1 MLKALMRVRLA
12 SLKSWFFG
20 GTRKKKIT
28 RGRLIGMSALMLY
41 AFCAIGFLLYS
52 SFVQLATAYRQMGLE
67 WLYFAMFFL
76 LDFGLIF
83 IGSVFTAKAQLFEAR
98 DNELLSSM
106 PIPPGYILTS
116 RMLLLWALGLFY
128 GLLAAIP
135 AGLAWC
141 ASGPVTA
148 AGLAAFI
155 VIVLLLP
162 AFSLAVSSLL
172 AWLIACA
179 AARTHRKVLLSV
191 VLSLVFLGAYFVVVS
206 RLNSIVSELALR
218 GEQIAQGMGKILPLY
233 WAGLAMGEGSL
244 PHLLGMVLL
253 LTLPLALVWWLLS
266 RNLMQDH
273 CQTEGGRPDPIPG
286 RRQKQSALPAL
297 LRREKDRS
305 SPSAAY
311 VLNGGLGAVFSI
323 LGGAALVVFSGRVR
337 EFVSLLPGMEAY
349 AVPLLIACSCMLA
362 SMILVSS
369 ASVSIEGVSLW
380 IIQSMPVETKSILQA
395 KALLH
400 ILISAPGVLAIWI
413 GTLTVLRPGLD
424 GMALALLIPA
434 AFTVLCSLVGLH
446 ANLRHPS
453 LDWVNETQ
461 AVKSGVSVFLGMFI
475 PWGILIALGAV
486 YAFLVQSLWLALLL
500 LALGDWLL
508 YRGLLRKGC
517 LLFQEL

>member
-41 AFCAIGFLLYS
+41 ALCAIGFLLYS

-106 PIPPGYILTS
+106 PIPPGHILTS

-148 AGLAAFI
+148 AGLAAFV

-191 VLSLVFLGAYFVVVS
+191 VLSLVFLGVYFVVVS
-206 RLNSIVSELALR
+206 QLNSIVSDLALR
-218 GEQIAQGMGKILPLY
+218 GEEIAQGMGKILPLY

-266 RNLMQDH
+266 RNLMRTVARQKGAARI
-273 CQTEGGRPDPIPG
+273 QYRE
-286 RRQKQSALPAL
+286 RRQKPVPPFRAL
-297 LRREKDRS
+297 LRREKDRFFS
-305 SPSAAY
+305 SAAY

-323 LGGAALVVFSGRVR
+323 LGGAALVVFSPAGCG
-337 EFVSLLPGMEAY
+337 SSSP
-349 AVPLLIACSCMLA
+349 SCR
-362 SMILVSS
+362 
-369 ASVSIEGVSLW
+369 GW
-380 IIQSMPVETKSILQA
+380 RRMPY
-395 KALLH
+395 
-400 ILISAPGVLAIWI
+400 P
-413 GTLTVLRPGLD
+413 
-424 GMALALLIPA
+424 
-434 AFTVLCSLVGLH
+434 C
-446 ANLRHPS
+446 
-453 LDWVNETQ
+453 
-461 AVKSGVSVFLGMFI
+461 
-475 PWGILIALGAV
+475 
-486 YAFLVQSLWLALLL
+486 
-500 LALGDWLL
+500 
-508 YRGLLRKGC
+508 
-517 LLFQEL
+517 

>member
-155 VIVLLLP
+155 VIVLLLKP
-162 AFSLAVSSLL
+162 CGGAFSVNYPFIRSIRWSISSI
-172 AWLIACA
+172 WF
-179 AARTHRKVLLSV
+179 LSV
-191 VLSLVFLGAYFVVVS
+191 AD
-206 RLNSIVSELALR
+206 IPSE
-218 GEQIAQGMGKILPLY
+218 
-233 WAGLAMGEGSL
+233 
-244 PHLLGMVLL
+244 
-253 LTLPLALVWWLLS
+253 
-266 RNLMQDH
+266 
-273 CQTEGGRPDPIPG
+273 
-286 RRQKQSALPAL
+286 
-297 LRREKDRS
+297 
-305 SPSAAY
+305 
-311 VLNGGLGAVFSI
+311 
-323 LGGAALVVFSGRVR
+323 
-337 EFVSLLPGMEAY
+337 
-349 AVPLLIACSCMLA
+349 A
-362 SMILVSS
+362 SMRIKLPVAVWCWES
-369 ASVSIEGVSLW
+369 AG
-380 IIQSMPVETKSILQA
+380 K
-395 KALLH
+395 
-400 ILISAPGVLAIWI
+400 
-413 GTLTVLRPGLD
+413 
-424 GMALALLIPA
+424 
-434 AFTVLCSLVGLH
+434 
-446 ANLRHPS
+446 
-453 LDWVNETQ
+453 
-461 AVKSGVSVFLGMFI
+461 VKFIMESGV
-475 PWGILIALGAV
+475 
-486 YAFLVQSLWLALLL
+486 
-500 LALGDWLL
+500 
-508 YRGLLRKGC
+508 
-517 LLFQEL
+517 EN